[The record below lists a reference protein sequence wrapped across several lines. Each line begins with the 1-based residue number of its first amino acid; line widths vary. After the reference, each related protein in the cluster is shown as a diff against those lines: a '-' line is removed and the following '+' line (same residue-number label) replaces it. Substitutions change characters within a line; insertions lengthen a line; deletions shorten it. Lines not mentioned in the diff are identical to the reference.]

1 MPCVDI
7 LVMEAILMNKS
18 YSELIKLST
27 YEERFEYLKLDGRV
41 GEATFGYDRY
51 LNQILYRSKEWKDF
65 RRRILI
71 RDGGCDLAVPGYDIN
86 SRAIIHH
93 INPITVED
101 VLNRDSKIF
110 DPDNVIT
117 VTHQTHQAIHYGDK
131 NLLPQAPVI
140 RKPND
145 TCPWKL

>member
-1 MPCVDI
+1 MTR
-7 LVMEAILMNKS
+7 S

-71 RDGGCDLAVPGYDIN
+71 RDGGCAAANSESRIN
-86 SRAIIHH
+86 RAY
-93 INPITVED
+93 
-101 VLNRDSKIF
+101 SKKR
-110 DPDNVIT
+110 N
-117 VTHQTHQAIHYGDK
+117 Y
-131 NLLPQAPVI
+131 I
-140 RKPND
+140 RIG
-145 TCPWKL
+145 